1 MQGRQYLL
9 APSGDSAAACAA
21 SRCQEDQLHVR
32 SQSDF
37 VSLGNGERTERA
49 RGQTLQL
56 IKQSRKRRRGMR
68 KQRRGRSDTKSSVRR
83 GEGLQGAAKNDNSC
97 PISPNFY
104 PLQAVRDSDRFLH
117 AVHASYTLLAFLESA
132 SGVMT
137 CDHACIC
144 VIPNP
149 LMDADTQI
157 PHSSPT
163 DVCTFYEYL

>member
-1 MQGRQYLL
+1 
-9 APSGDSAAACAA
+9 
-21 SRCQEDQLHVR
+21 
-32 SQSDF
+32 
-37 VSLGNGERTERA
+37 
-49 RGQTLQL
+49 
-56 IKQSRKRRRGMR
+56 MR
-68 KQRRGRSDTKSSVRR
+68 KQRRDRSDTKSSVRR

-104 PLQAVRDSDRFLH
+104 PLQAVRDSDRFLS
-117 AVHASYTLLAFLESA
+117 AVHASYTLIGPFLESA
-132 SGVMT
+132 RRVMT

-149 LMDADTQI
+149 LMDAATKT

>member
-9 APSGDSAAACAA
+9 APSGDSNAACAA

-37 VSLGNGERTERA
+37 VSLCNGE

-56 IKQSRKRRRGMR
+56 IKQSRKRRRMR
-68 KQRRGRSDTKSSVRR
+68 KQKRSFRHQVLRRR

-104 PLQAVRDSDRFLH
+104 PLQAVRDSDRFLS
-117 AVHASYTLLAFLESA
+117 AVYASYTLIGAFLESA

-144 VIPNP
+144 VILIPNP
-149 LMDADTQI
+149 LMDAATQI
-157 PHSSPT
+157 SHSSPT